1 MPGQNVILITGASSG
16 IGKTCFDHLTKL
28 SHVVYGTSRSDFD
41 AKRMLQMDV
50 TRPDSIKNVV
60 NYILE
65 EHRRIDV
72 LINNAGISLVGAA
85 EDTNITE
92 ARAQMETN
100 FWGVIHMNNA
110 ILPTMRKQHC
120 GKIIHIGSLAGL
132 FAIPYQS
139 YYTASKHALEGYCES
154 LRMEVDRFDI
164 HISLVEP
171 GDFRSAISENR
182 IIAKEAFSDIYRESF
197 QNAFGIITKGE
208 KLGGDTRKI
217 ALLMEKIIDSKA
229 PKLRYLVG
237 KPLDTLAARV
247 KPYIPQRLFQWLI
260 MNHYQI

>member
-1 MPGQNVILITGASSG
+1 MSGQNVILITGASSG
-16 IGKTCFDHLTKL
+16 IGKTCFDHFTKL

-41 AKRMLQMDV
+41 AKSMLQMDV
-50 TRPDSIKNVV
+50 TKPDSIKTVV

-65 EHRRIDV
+65 EHQRIDV

-85 EDTNITE
+85 EDTQITE

-120 GKIIHIGSLAGL
+120 GKIIHLSSLAGL
-132 FAIPYQS
+132 FAIPFQS

-154 LRMEVDRFDI
+154 LRMEVDPFNI
-164 HISLVEP
+164 HIILVEP
-171 GDFRSAISENR
+171 GNFRTAISENR
-182 IIAKEAFSDIYRESF
+182 IMAKESFNDIYRESF

-208 KLGGDTRKI
+208 KLGGDARKI
-217 ALLMEKIIDSKA
+217 ALLVEKIIDSKA
-229 PKLRYLVG
+229 PKFRYLVG
-237 KPLDTLAARV
+237 KPLEILAARV